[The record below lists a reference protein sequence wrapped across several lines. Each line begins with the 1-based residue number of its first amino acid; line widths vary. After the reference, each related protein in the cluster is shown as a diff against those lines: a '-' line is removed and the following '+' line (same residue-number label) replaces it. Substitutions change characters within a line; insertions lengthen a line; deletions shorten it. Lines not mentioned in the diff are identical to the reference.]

1 VIIATQTVQASG
13 LAHQAGSSLSAFG
26 LTDEQFEDKVKG
38 YLGTPYR
45 SGGTS
50 RDGMDCSGFVKTVY
64 DRFFG
69 IDLPGSARAQFGFSE
84 LKKINSCEI
93 QPGDLIFFAN
103 SKKKRINHVGM
114 YISEGQFIHASSTQ
128 GITVSSL
135 DDSYWKK
142 RLVGSKRHT
151 VMNSTP
157 DTDQI
162 RFESSVKIP
171 VKQKGSISA
180 YTRDDIRFNSL
191 AMEKDPNAIDDSYF
205 ENHDLNYS
213 SLAFYEIGYD
223 HTLFDGF
230 DVSFS
235 ASHEEFDILALSP
248 GFDSSTWNGN
258 DLFDDSLPDTGER
271 LGFKLTSAL
280 KPSNWFSI
288 TPSITYFDYPS
299 ENEDL
304 LNVPDWS
311 LGLNTSL
318 SPIHKQWSLSMLLQY
333 SKGED
338 LTALK
343 APDSRF
349 SSMDMEI
356 NLWINLTEKLQFS
369 IMGQHDIRTSASG
382 TNDSLF
388 IQSPSS
394 NLLMMFHC
402 NY

>member
-1 VIIATQTVQASG
+1 VILSTQTVQASG
-13 LAHQAGSSLSAFG
+13 LAHQAGSLLSAFG

-84 LKKINSCEI
+84 LKKINSSDI

-135 DDSYWKK
+135 DDNYWKK
-142 RLVGSKRHT
+142 RIVGSKRHANL
-151 VMNSTP
+151 NSKLN
-157 DTDQI
+157 TDELHFQ
-162 RFESSVKIP
+162 SSLEIP
-171 VKQKGSISA
+171 VHEKGSIQA
-180 YTRDDIRFNSL
+180 YTRDELRFNNL
-191 AMEKDPNAIDDSYF
+191 AIKQTPAPIDDSYF
-205 ENHDLNYS
+205 ESHDLNYS
-213 SLAFYEIGYD
+213 SLSFYEIGYA

-235 ASHEEFDILALSP
+235 ASHEEFDLLDIWP
-248 GFDSSTWNGN
+248 GLDSSTWNSSTV
-258 DLFDDSLPDTGER
+258 FDDSLLNTGDR

-288 TPSITYFDYPS
+288 TPSITYFDYS
-299 ENEDL
+299 RENEDI

-311 LGLNTSL
+311 LGLNTRL
-318 SPIHKQWSLSMLLQY
+318 SPIHKQWSLSMLFQY
-333 SKGED
+333 SEGDD
-338 LTALK
+338 LAALNSR
-343 APDSRF
+343 DNRF
-349 SSMDMEI
+349 SAMDMEI

-369 IMGQHDIRTSASG
+369 IMGQHDIRTSAYG
-382 TNDSLF
+382 NEDSLF
-388 IQSPSS
+388 MQSPSN